1 MSPKPQL
8 VWGSWWGNEWA
19 FYHRGIVTLALFP
32 LRDKHL
38 LCCQMRSGCQF
49 KEYILSFVGIHVFK
63 VEMLSEMFSFFF
75 PKPSESCSVVKA
87 RGVPS
92 SSPLEEVF
100 LSFFSHPTEGHSQ
113 CFGSFATQNIFLS
126 LSRPSL
132 SPPPHW
138 CVSRRTQGQC
148 LTEPWMLFSCHTFP
162 KRLAAAP
169 IVATEGGLLSWSF
182 RPPAVALVSDGF
194 IVRECGPNNG
204 QRHDVMLLMWA
215 KSLCRYVVGFRC
227 VEHIRKDISDLPF
240 GLQIG
245 QQIFFFLPR
254 IQNFNNCCFY

>member
-1 MSPKPQL
+1 M
-8 VWGSWWGNEWA
+8 NEPFITEASSHWRC
-19 FYHRGIVTLALFP
+19 F
-32 LRDKHL
+32 
-38 LCCQMRSGCQF
+38 
-49 KEYILSFVGIHVFK
+49 
-63 VEMLSEMFSFFF
+63 LSETNICSAVRWGVDVSLRNTFCRLLESTYLKWKCYQKCLVFFL
-75 PKPSESCSVVKA
+75 PKPSESCFVVKA

-254 IQNFNNCCFY
+254 IQNVNNCCFY